1 MHYQY
6 LTHVCSLLNL
16 SVALPLQSE
25 LGKGQQPPIL
35 SCDIALL
42 VFNPDDTTSV
52 QYAIDTSNTLP
63 YSMPRLFICAS
74 PQSSDNNVNSSSSSS
89 GDDVID
95 QFVPL
100 EDSNEQSEGYNT
112 ILEYCKVSLLTIDH
126 AIEYSLMKF
135 DMQLYAHSRSS
146 WASCYNRGHSL
157 SQHQLAVFIT
167 SFVQLSRS
175 AHVCIHVLVVLFNR
189 STLIQNFCL
198 SHLLL
203 NIMLSDSSQAVTAVG
218 ESAAAS
224 YCVDCYSGTAS
235 V

>member
-1 MHYQY
+1 
-6 LTHVCSLLNL
+6 VCSLLNL

-52 QYAIDTSNTLP
+52 QYAIGTSNTLP

-74 PQSSDNNVNSSSSSS
+74 PPQSSDNNVNSSSSSS

-100 EDSNEQSEGYNT
+100 EDSNEQTEGYNT
-112 ILEYCKVSLLTIDH
+112 ILEYCKVSLLTIHH
-126 AIEYSLMKF
+126 ATVYSLMKF

-146 WASCYNRGHSL
+146 WASCYNRGHAL

-167 SFVQLSRS
+167 NFVTNFVQLVRQ
-175 AHVCIHVLVVLFNR
+175 AHICIYRLRANR
-189 STLIQNFCL
+189 LI
-198 SHLLL
+198 
-203 NIMLSDSSQAVTAVG
+203 DP
-218 ESAAAS
+218 
-224 YCVDCYSGTAS
+224 
-235 V
+235 